1 MIKLMPNVSEFF
13 YRFIKKKYPEKI
25 KPASYYHECII
36 AFDKEYNEIVKIPY
50 SELPKCTFTNVSVEF
65 ELKRIQ
71 EGSEYKEQ
79 ILINKVEEIN
89 PLTTLIEGSNVLL
102 LTYLAH
108 YRAIRGKDFSRS
120 DYLKLRMYI
129 NVTLN
134 YEGNTYNVTILES
147 PRLSVWSMNTI
158 KIKVDKD
165 EVMPVLITDC
175 DNGNYLFSIGR
186 YLTRDLEY
194 KNCEETKCE

>member
-13 YRFIKKKYPEKI
+13 YKFIKNKYPEKI
-25 KPASYYHECII
+25 KREIYYHECII

-50 SELPKCTFTNVSVEF
+50 SELPKCTFTNVLVEF

-108 YRAIRGKDFSRS
+108 YRAIRGNAFSRS

-129 NVTLN
+129 SVTLN
-134 YEGNTYNVTILES
+134 YEGESYNVTILES
-147 PRLSVWSMNTI
+147 PRLSVWSLNTI
-158 KIKVDKD
+158 KIKVNKD

-186 YLTRDLEY
+186 YLM
-194 KNCEETKCE
+194 EEQK